1 MSNPSDLERDV
12 SRIAR
17 IDAVSLILTMVKHT
31 TGMRFAAVARVT
43 DSRWVACAVDDSIDF
58 GLKPGG
64 ELVLES
70 TICHEIRDHRRP
82 VIFQHASQDSVYS
95 EHHTPR
101 LYKLESY
108 VSIPIIRTNGE
119 FFGTLCAIDSVP
131 AQFDEMAV
139 LNTLELYAQ
148 LIGVQLDMQE
158 AQDNTEVALV
168 NEEETGR
175 LREQFIAV
183 LGHDLRSPLTAIG
196 MSSELLEAKLTDER
210 EHGLAVAIRQSSK
223 RMSELIE
230 NVLDF
235 SNARLGDG
243 IPVNRVLTSD
253 LLPVLDSVIHE
264 IAISHPD
271 VSITRHFSIA
281 QQTFCDTGRMGQLLS
296 NLLLNAVTHGSR
308 DAPVSVTAT
317 ADHDDVVLSV
327 TNQGTPIPQELIS
340 LLFKPFTR
348 SHAGGRGKGL
358 GLGLYIASQIVA
370 GHDGTLSVCSTPE
383 TGTRFT
389 ARFPGIRKASATVQT
404 RGAAINRPAEPQQ

>member
-43 DSRWVACAVDDSIDF
+43 DSQWVACAVDDSIDF

-70 TICHEIRDHRRP
+70 TICNEIRGHRRP
-82 VIFQHASQDSVYS
+82 VIFQHASNDKVYS
-95 EHHTPR
+95 VHHTTR
-101 LYKLESY
+101 LYNLESY
-108 VSIPIIRTNGE
+108 VSIPIIRANGD

-158 AQDNTEVALV
+158 AQDTAEVVLV
-168 NEEETGR
+168 NEEENGR

-196 MSSELLEAKLTDER
+196 MSSELLEARLTSER
-210 EHGLAVAIRQSSK
+210 ERGLAGAIKQSSK

-235 SNARLGDG
+235 SNARLGGG
-243 IPVNRVLTSD
+243 IPVKRVLTNN
-253 LLPVLDSVIHE
+253 LLPVLDSVVDE
-264 IAISHPD
+264 IVISHPD
-271 VSITRHFSIA
+271 VSINRHFSIA
-281 QQTFCDTGRMGQLLS
+281 QPAFCDTGRMGQLLS

-308 DAPVSVTAT
+308 DSPIRVTAT
-317 ADHDDVVLSV
+317 TENDEIVLSV
-327 TNQGTPIPQELIS
+327 TNQGPPIPQELMA
-340 LLFKPFTR
+340 LLFQPFTR
-348 SHAGGRGKGL
+348 SQAGGRGKGL

-370 GHDGTLSVCSTPE
+370 GHEGTLSATSSSE
-383 TGTRFT
+383 MGTRFI
-389 ARFPGIRKASATVQT
+389 ARFPGIRKEPAAVQAP
-404 RGAAINRPAEPQQ
+404 AAINPPAEPLQ